1 MRIAVVKERA
11 VRERRVALSPEAAE
25 SLVADGHEV
34 VVESGAGQ
42 PANMADAAYL
52 AAGAT
57 IAADRA
63 AAIGDSGVVVCVN
76 GPDTPELLAGL
87 GADHVVLG
95 LFEPIWRPQ
104 SVVELAATGVTALS
118 LDLVPRSTRAQAV
131 DVLSST
137 ATVVG
142 FQAVLVAGVR
152 MPRLMPLLITS
163 AGTVPPAR
171 VVVLGAGV
179 AGLQAIATARRLGC
193 VVVAFD
199 IREEA
204 LEQIRS
210 LGAKSIDVPEPGPDD
225 PTDPAAHTQAALTPH
240 LADADVVIT
249 AAQVPGRRSPTLV
262 TEAMVEAMRPGAL
275 LIDLAGERG
284 GNCTLSRADEEVVHG
299 GVTILAPTDLASGSP
314 FSASRMFANNVANLI
329 RLLAVD
335 GEIVL
340 DLEDDIVASM
350 LITSGGEVVHPQVRE
365 LLGSVSAG
373 GTGS

>member
-1 MRIAVVKERA
+1 MRIAVVRERA
-11 VRERRVALSPEAAE
+11 ARERRVALSPEAVE
-25 SLVADGHEV
+25 DLTGDGHDL
-34 VVESGAGQ
+34 VVEAGAGEA
-42 PANMADAAYL
+42 ANMVDAAYVD
-52 AAGAT
+52 AGAT
-57 IAADRA
+57 IAPDRT
-63 AAIGDSGVVVCVN
+63 AAIGDGGVIVCVN
-76 GPDTPELLAGL
+76 GPDTPDLRAGL

-95 LFEPIWRPQ
+95 LFDPLWRPQ
-104 SVVELAATGVTALS
+104 PMAELAATGATALS

-152 MPRLMPLLITS
+152 MQRLMPLLMTA

-179 AGLQAIATARRLGC
+179 AGLQAIATARRLGA
-193 VVVAFD
+193 VVQGFD

-210 LGAKSIDVPEPGPDD
+210 LGAQSIDPPEADPDD
-225 PTDPAAHTQAALTPH
+225 PTDPAERTQVVLTPH
-240 LADADVVIT
+240 LAEADVVIT

-262 TEAMVEAMRPGAL
+262 TDVMVEAMRPGAL
-275 LIDLAGERG
+275 LIDLAADRG
-284 GNCTLSRADEEVVHG
+284 GNCTLSRADEEVLHG

-314 FSASRMFANNVANLI
+314 VSASRMFANNVRNLV
-329 RLLAVD
+329 RLLTTD

-340 DLEDDIVASM
+340 DPEDDIVASM
-350 LITSGGEVVHPQVRE
+350 LVTSGGEVVHPGVRE
-365 LLGSVSAG
+365 MLGLAPIGGAG
-373 GTGS
+373 P